1 MFNLGDILRE
11 GFETLKKN
19 YVLAIPAVI
28 AALVRVMLGSFVVV
42 STKAEAAAVIFII
55 SFIALIIYYFAHG
68 VTLAMARELLEKG
81 ETSLK
86 TGVDVASSFLFH
98 FLVTSILLSV
108 IVGVGLMLI
117 LPGLVA
123 IFVLMFTFPSI
134 IMHGLTPS
142 EAIRNSYNLIRSNF
156 TNSLLLFAVL
166 AAIFIGI
173 SVVSLIFA
181 VVIPVLG
188 QFIAVVLDGAMG
200 GFLALVLLRAYM
212 IFNKMPIGETQ
223 EEG

>member
-42 STKAEAAAVIFII
+42 STKAEAAAAIFII
-55 SFIALIIYYFAHG
+55 SFIALIIYCFAHG

-108 IVGVGLMLI
+108 IVGVGLMLV
-117 LPGLVA
+117 LPGLA
-123 IFVLMFTFPSI
+123 AMFVLMFTFPSI

-166 AAIFIGI
+166 AAIFIAI
-173 SVVSLIFA
+173 SVVSLMFA

-188 QFIAVVLDGAMG
+188 QFVAVVLDGAMG
-200 GFLALVLLRAYM
+200 GFLALVLLRAYT
-212 IFNKMPIGETQ
+212 ILRGEPIEETQ
-223 EEG
+223 ED